1 MMVDVGKNVDQEKL
15 YVLWTSGDRE
25 VALSMVL
32 MYTLHAKTNG
42 WWEDVCLIIWG
53 SSAKLVSQDEELQG
67 RVIQMIEGGVEV
79 VACVACAQMF
89 GATKILESL
98 GVIVK
103 PMGDP
108 LTQLLKEG
116 KTILT
121 I

>member
-1 MMVDVGKNVDQEKL
+1 
-15 YVLWTSGDRE
+15 
-25 VALSMVL
+25 
-32 MYTLHAKTNG
+32 
-42 WWEDVCLIIWG
+42 
-53 SSAKLVSQDEELQG
+53 
-67 RVIQMIEGGVEV
+67 VIQMIEGGVEV